1 MDGLPKCTAGAYG
14 EGVTAT
20 LDWYGCATFRLT
32 VGELVV
38 FLDAYIDRAEGA
50 DGTGLTADDIDRC
63 DYVVVGHSHFDH
75 LWGAE
80 RIARNTGATVI
91 GSYETMR
98 VMEAE
103 GVPLTQLIGVS
114 GSERIRL
121 SDDVTVSVYP
131 SLHSSIWS
139 HAAVP
144 GAGEV
149 CIGDLGVLYAE
160 RQERLARPGSP
171 DPRVAAHR
179 EASEQGARGDGGAL
193 CYLFDTPD
201 GQLFYQDTSGY
212 WTGIVHGLRPD
223 VAIIA
228 AAGRGTIDG
237 EPIQGS
243 LAQFVGREAALLRP
257 RRVILGHHDNWL
269 PGLSH
274 DTDITPIR
282 EELSRSVPGVALDEL
297 SYLDGH
303 DVFSG

>member
-1 MDGLPKCTAGAYG
+1 VKTA
-14 EGVTAT
+14 

-50 DGTGLTADDIDRC
+50 DGTGLTAGDIEAC

-91 GSYETMR
+91 GSFETMR

-103 GVPLTQLIGVS
+103 GVPLAQLIGVS

-139 HAAVP
+139 HSAAP
-144 GAGEV
+144 GADEV

-171 DPRVAAHR
+171 DPRVAEHR
-179 EASEQGARGDGGAL
+179 QASEQGARGDGGAL
-193 CYLFDTPD
+193 VYVFDTPD

-212 WTGIVHGLRPD
+212 WTGIVNGLRPD

-274 DTDITPIR
+274 HTDVTPIR
-282 EELSRSVPGVALDEL
+282 EELSRSVPGVVLEEL

-303 DVFSG
+303 DVFGGHLARG

>member
-1 MDGLPKCTAGAYG
+1 M
-14 EGVTAT
+14 TAT

-32 VGELVV
+32 LGELVV

-98 VMEAE
+98 VMETE
-103 GVPLTQLIGVS
+103 GVPLAQLIPVS

-139 HAAVP
+139 HAGSSSDEA
-144 GAGEV
+144 
-149 CIGDLGVLYAE
+149 CLGDLAVLYGE
-160 RQERLARPGSP
+160 RQARLAGRTGPANP
-171 DPRVAAHR
+171 AVAAHR

-193 CYLFDTPD
+193 CYVFDSPE
-201 GQLFYQDTSGY
+201 GRLFYQDTSGY
-212 WTGIVHGLRPD
+212 WTGVVQGLRPD

-228 AAGRGTIDG
+228 GAGRGTIDG

-257 RRVILGHHDNWL
+257 RRIILGHHDNWL
-269 PGLSH
+269 PGLSIH
-274 DTDITPIR
+274 TDLAPIR
-282 EELSRSVPGVALDEL
+282 EELSRFAPGVALDEL
-297 SYLDGH
+297 TYLDGH
-303 DVFSG
+303 DVFGG

>member
-1 MDGLPKCTAGAYG
+1 M
-14 EGVTAT
+14 
-20 LDWYGCATFRLT
+20 DWYGCATFRLT
-32 VGELVV
+32 LGELVV

-50 DGTGLTADDIDRC
+50 AGTGLTAGDINRC
-63 DYVVVGHSHFDH
+63 DYVLVGHSHFDH

-98 VMEAE
+98 VMDAE
-103 GVPLTQLIGVS
+103 GVPLTQLIPVS

-139 HAAVP
+139 HSAAP

-149 CIGDLGVLYAE
+149 CIGDLGVPYAE

-171 DPRVAAHR
+171 DPRTAEHR
-179 EASEQGARGDGGAL
+179 QASEQGARGDGGAL
-193 CYLFDTPD
+193 CYVFDTPE

-212 WTGIVHGLRPD
+212 WTGIIHGLRPD

-274 DTDITPIR
+274 DTDVTPIR
-282 EELSRSVPGVALDEL
+282 EELSRSVPGVELTEL

-303 DVFSG
+303 DVFGGQLARGR

>member
-1 MDGLPKCTAGAYG
+1 M
-14 EGVTAT
+14 TAT

-50 DGTGLTADDIDRC
+50 DGTGLTAGDIGRC

-91 GSYETMR
+91 GSYETVR
-98 VMEAE
+98 VMAAE
-103 GVPLTQLIGVS
+103 GVPLGQLLAVS

-131 SLHSSIWS
+131 SLHSSIW
-139 HAAVP
+139 ARA
-144 GAGEV
+144 GAHGADEV
-149 CIGDLGVLYAE
+149 CVGDLGVLYAQ
-160 RQERLARPGSP
+160 RQERLARPGPS
-171 DPRVAAHR
+171 DPRVVAHR
-179 EASEQGARGDGGAL
+179 AASEQGARGDGGAL
-193 CYLFDTPD
+193 CYVFDTPE

-212 WTGIVHGLRPD
+212 WTGIIHGLRPD

-257 RRVILGHHDNWL
+257 RRIILGHHDNWL
-269 PGLSH
+269 PGLFH
-274 DTDITPIR
+274 ATDVTPIR
-282 EELSRSVPGVALDEL
+282 AELSRAVPGVELAEL

-303 DVFSG
+303 EVFGGPLARSR